1 MRILVGDSDADTRK
15 TIETQLI
22 DGGYEVITSED
33 GADLLRV
40 LQEADPPKLCIVDR
54 DIAVMDGLQICRA
67 VRDLRKRP
75 HIYIIMMLSGG
86 SGAQWPEALEAG
98 ADDFVTKPVDPF
110 GLMSRVRAGSRIVR
124 LQGTFLSFLDHYESQ
139 SVTDPLTGLWS
150 DSAIVNLL
158 KSELDRSKRQGI
170 PVSVLSG
177 ELTGPSHSSESDKHL
192 TQDAIIR
199 EVGRRIHS
207 SVRTYDSVGLMRGK
221 TFVVVAPGCNADAI
235 NHLAERLLGSFKKF
249 TVGVGE
255 NAVTLNMSFGAATA
269 EGKEER
275 DAASLIESAGKA
287 LQIAQAKG
295 GSRVEVS

>member
-15 TIETQLI
+15 TIETQLT

-40 LQEADPPKLCIVDR
+40 LQEADPPKLCVVDR
-54 DIAVMDGLQICRA
+54 DISVTDGLQICRA
-67 VRDLRKRP
+67 VRELRKRP
-75 HIYIIMMLSGG
+75 HIYVIMMLSRD

-110 GLMSRVRAGSRIVR
+110 DLMSRVRAGSRIVR
-124 LQGTFLSFLDHYESQ
+124 LQRTFFSFLDHYESQ

-158 KSELDRSKRQGI
+158 KSELERSKRQAI
-170 PVSVLSG
+170 PVSVLLG
-177 ELTGPSHSSESDKHL
+177 ELSGPAHSSESDKHL

-207 SVRTYDSVGLMRGK
+207 SVRTYDSVGLMGGK
-221 TFVVVAPGCNADAI
+221 TFVVVAPGCDADAI
-235 NHLAERLLGSFKKF
+235 KRLAERLLGSFKKF

-255 NAVTLNMSFGAATA
+255 NAVTLNMSFGAVTA

-275 DAASLIESAGKA
+275 DAPSLVESAGKA
-287 LQIAQAKG
+287 LQMAQAKG